1 MIMWYPCFCLQM
13 HRCVQLLRWLFY
25 CCMRWCTLSLALASS
40 IYSSLYMALA
50 LPPLPIF
57 LSPKIWDFWL
67 LPMHVT
73 YIFFEKKKQYEGS
86 SRYWTVC
93 SLVLQALHLA
103 CFYTCLDKQHL
114 YYPCVPLLALPPLH
128 MLLSPTIGYNI
139 PLTSS
144 LFIGSCIPNR
154 KFIPFP
160 FRL

>member
-1 MIMWYPCFCLQM
+1 MIMWYPCFSLQM

-73 YIFFEKKKQYEGS
+73 YIFFEKKNNMKAHHGIEQSAPWFYRLYIWHAS
-86 SRYWTVC
+86 THASTNSIYITLAYHSWLYRHCIC
-93 SLVLQALHLA
+93 SYLR
-103 CFYTCLDKQHL
+103 
-114 YYPCVPLLALPPLH
+114 P
-128 MLLSPTIGYNI
+128 SEI
-139 PLTSS
+139 TS
-144 LFIGSCIPNR
+144 L
-154 KFIPFP
+154 
-160 FRL
+160 